1 MYVWVNSYNA
11 RTRALQRDRA
21 QSSSSELVAPTR
33 RHRDSKM
40 AAMRTKPIAALK
52 GAGVS
57 DGLDYERVK
66 RLASELARRGDW
78 MNANVHYSLCV
89 AATEHATRDEALG
102 IVLMNR
108 ALTSLKLGDFAEAKR
123 DGYGAIE
130 MLRARSEASK
140 ERERLVGKAMFRIGC
155 ACVGLGEWDEAIVSL
170 LNALETAPKDV
181 EVQKK
186 LMECAR
192 GVKMTSLCDA
202 YARAISEGEMPNALS
217 PRDGKWLK
225 PVRPESSRLSKNAM
239 AQTLADCVIGNETE
253 WRREFGEIFLVA
265 SGSQLSAVRRGFL
278 SGVRAIIYAH
288 TGNHTQAVKDYKV
301 ALSYY
306 PEWDRAYYGYALS
319 IEHQLVHDNMT
330 RVEVGRT
337 SCNGMHDALIVDAQ
351 VASALWMKRA
361 MEIQGTNAEYQREY
375 ARLSAKLSEE
385 LRDVLSTPSTGFKD
399 AVEWLEEDKWENAPE
414 YVRPRPKYYYFYEM
428 MKERIYEHY
437 PELPQPVM
445 DKLLSLDA
453 GELDLLLQYP
463 RAIKGQTEEFLDVYQ
478 REGGEYLATYKSP
491 TLTWDEVKALKG
503 KGTQGLLADG
513 GRNAIAAPDEEI
525 KDPGSGFSEEKD
537 TDHALVGASGE
548 DGLTRAELEG
558 APIKPTLPPDQLR
571 DETNRLA
578 ASDEYASGTVSALL
592 EAKSSS
598 RTNRIERILAP
609 SRSTNGTA

>member
-52 GAGVS
+52 GVGVS

-78 MNANVHYSLCV
+78 MNANAHYSLCV
-89 AATEHATRDEALG
+89 AATEHARRDEALG

-288 TGNHTQAVKDYKV
+288 AGNHTQAVKDYKV

>member
-52 GAGVS
+52 GVGVS

-78 MNANVHYSLCV
+78 MNANAHYSLCV
-89 AATEHATRDEALG
+89 AATEHARRDEALG

-288 TGNHTQAVKDYKV
+288 AGNHTQAVKDYKV

-361 MEIQGTNAEYQREY
+361 MEIQGTNAEYQRQY

>member
-1 MYVWVNSYNA
+1 MYVWVNSDNA

-52 GAGVS
+52 GVGVS

-192 GVKMTSLCDA
+192 GVKMTSLCEA

-288 TGNHTQAVKDYKV
+288 AGNHTQAVKDYKV

>member
-52 GAGVS
+52 GVGVS

-89 AATEHATRDEALG
+89 AATEHARRDEALG

-130 MLRARSEASK
+130 MLRARSEASN

-192 GVKMTSLCDA
+192 GVKMTSLCEA

-288 TGNHTQAVKDYKV
+288 AGNHTQAVKDYKV

>member
-1 MYVWVNSYNA
+1 MYVWVNSDNA

-52 GAGVS
+52 GVGVS

-89 AATEHATRDEALG
+89 AATEHARRDEALG

-192 GVKMTSLCDA
+192 GVKMTSLCEA

-592 EAKSSS
+592 EAQSSS

>member
-1 MYVWVNSYNA
+1 MYVWVNSDNA

-33 RHRDSKM
+33 RHRDSNM

-52 GAGVS
+52 GVGVS

-89 AATEHATRDEALG
+89 AATEHARRDEALG

-130 MLRARSEASK
+130 MLRARSEASN

-592 EAKSSS
+592 EAQSSS

>member
-52 GAGVS
+52 GVGVS

-89 AATEHATRDEALG
+89 AATEHARRDEALG

-130 MLRARSEASK
+130 MLRARSEASN

-192 GVKMTSLCDA
+192 GVKMTSLCEA

-592 EAKSSS
+592 EAQSSS

>member
-52 GAGVS
+52 GVGVS

-130 MLRARSEASK
+130 MLRARSEASN

-192 GVKMTSLCDA
+192 GVKMTSLCEA